1 MKTDIHIQRI
11 LDIYD
16 KDRKTD
22 LEFDLM
28 RLVSSAKGNNE
39 KSEEDSSKKGIKSYI
54 NNIDFI
60 KGKVVGSLSDSID
73 LIMSSANS
81 DYNKALLIIA
91 AARVLAGWHTL
102 KSIPADV
109 WSSFSIILMMHKS
122 PIILDE
128 KNEKFKVI

>member
-28 RLVSSAKGNNE
+28 RLVSSAKGNDDESDKNNA
-39 KSEEDSSKKGIKSYI
+39 KKGIKSYI
-54 NNIDFI
+54 NDIDFI
-60 KGKVVGSLSDSID
+60 KGKIVGSLRDSID
-73 LIMSSANS
+73 LIMVSSDS

-91 AARVLAGWHTL
+91 AARVLSGWHNI
-102 KSIPADV
+102 SNIPADV
-109 WSSFSIILMMHKS
+109 WSSFSTILVMHRS

-128 KNEKFKVI
+128 KQEKFKVI

>member
-1 MKTDIHIQRI
+1 MKPDIHIQRI

-28 RLVSSAKGNNE
+28 RLVSSVKKGDDKPE
-39 KSEEDSSKKGIKSYI
+39 KNSAKKGIKSYI
-54 NNIDFI
+54 NDIDFI
-60 KGKVVGSLSDSID
+60 KGKVVGSLNDSVD
-73 LIMSSANS
+73 LIMMSSGS

-91 AARVLAGWHTL
+91 AARVLSGWHPI
-102 KSIPADV
+102 KNIPADV
-109 WSSFSIILMMHKS
+109 WSSFSAILMMPGS
-122 PIILDE
+122 QIILNE